1 MTQRRI
7 SVPIRVGGVTVGGGA
22 PVVVQSMT
30 KTFTSDVA
38 STVAQ
43 IKELEEHGCEIVRSA
58 VPDQEAADALSLIKR
73 QISIPLIADIHFDH
87 RLALAALKAG
97 ADGLRLNPGNISDP
111 EHVAEV
117 VRAAKE
123 RQVPI
128 RVGVNSGSLPKT
140 EDKSLSVV
148 DRMVQAAMGQIKLL
162 EDLDFN
168 LIKVSLKAFDVPT
181 TIEAYKAIAGMMPY
195 PLHLGITEAG
205 TPQRGSVRSAV
216 GIGAMLYLGLGDTI
230 RVSLTG
236 HPREEVAVAYEIL
249 KSLNLRARGPTMV
262 SCPTCGR
269 CQVDLVGLAQTVE
282 QRMATVGRP
291 LKVAVMGCVVNGPG
305 EAREADLGIAC
316 GKGKGAIFR
325 KGELICTVDE
335 ADIIET
341 FMAEVDKLR

>member
-1 MTQRRI
+1 MTQRRL
-7 SVPIRVGGVTVGGGA
+7 SLPIRVGDVMIGAGA
-22 PVVVQSMT
+22 PITVQSMT

-43 IKELEEHGCEIVRSA
+43 IKDLEEHGCEIIRSA
-58 VPDQEAADALSLIKR
+58 VPDQEAADALSQIKR

-97 ADGLRLNPGNISDP
+97 VDGLRLNPGNISDP
-111 EHVAEV
+111 EHVAKV

-128 RVGVNSGSLPKT
+128 RVGVNSGSLPRT

-249 KSLNLRARGPTMV
+249 KSLSLRERGPTMV

-282 QRMATVGRP
+282 QRMATVVRP

-335 ADIIET
+335 KDLIET